1 MPFQELRHLR
11 CIFAH
16 ALRRPPPRER
26 RSWSLPVI
34 PERNMESTHI
44 LGIETSCD
52 ETSVAILSDGE
63 PVVSRTY
70 SQVAHSAFG
79 GVVPEVASREH
90 LRKID
95 VLADQVLREAG
106 MRISDMEL
114 VAVTDGP
121 GLAGALL
128 VGVSFALGLQRSH
141 ALPSAG
147 IHHLEGHI
155 CAALLEHDVAFPFL
169 ALVVS
174 GGHTALYRVDD
185 IGAYTCIAQTVDDA
199 VGEAFDKVGKLL
211 GFAYPAGRAID
222 EEAAKA
228 QSAEGISFPIA
239 RSADRE
245 LTFSFSGLKT
255 AVKYFLEQTDSR
267 FVAEH
272 RPAIC
277 RAFEEAVVGSL
288 VRNTVKAATSQ
299 DLDTVVCTGGVAA
312 NGMLRASLSQAF
324 GGTVVFPSLR
334 YCTDNAAMIA
344 RAAHERKKRDLL
356 RPPRMSPSKPL

>member
-1 MPFQELRHLR
+1 MT
-11 CIFAH
+11 C
-16 ALRRPPPRER
+16 
-26 RSWSLPVI
+26 
-34 PERNMESTHI
+34 THI

-52 ETSVAILSDGE
+52 ETSVAILRDGAA
-63 PVVSRTY
+63 VVSRTY

-95 VLADQVLREAG
+95 VLAHEVLREAG
-106 MRISDMEL
+106 LGVAEMDLI
-114 VAVTDGP
+114 AVTDGP

-128 VGVSFALGLQRSH
+128 VGVSFALGLERCYGIP
-141 ALPSAG
+141 AVG

-155 CAALLEHDVAFPFL
+155 CAALLEHGDIPFPFL

-185 IGAYTCIAQTVDDA
+185 IGAYTCIVQTVDDA
-199 VGEAFDKVGKLL
+199 AGEAFDKVGKLL

-222 EEAAKA
+222 EEAARA
-228 QSAEGISFPIA
+228 ASTEGISFPIA
-239 RSADRE
+239 RSSDRE

-255 AVKYFLEQTDSR
+255 AVKYYLEHADSR

-288 VRNTVKAATSQ
+288 VRNTVAAASLHN
-299 DLDTVVCTGGVAA
+299 LDTVVCTGGVAA
-312 NGMLRASLSQAF
+312 NGMLRASLTETC
-324 GGTVVFPSLR
+324 GGTVIFPSLR

-344 RAAHERKKRDLL
+344 RAAYEREGRGLL
-356 RPPRMSPSKPL
+356 RKPHMSPSKPL